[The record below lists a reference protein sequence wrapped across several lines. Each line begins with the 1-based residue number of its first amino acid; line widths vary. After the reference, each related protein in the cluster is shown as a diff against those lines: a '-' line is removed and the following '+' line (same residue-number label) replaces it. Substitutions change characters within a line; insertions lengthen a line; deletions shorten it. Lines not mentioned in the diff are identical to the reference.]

1 MIIGAVE
8 LCLRSFEKLQYLQA
22 APCWRWRL
30 LIRRNHHYLRPT
42 IIHPR
47 KSVLKSRRESSGPL
61 LGGRKKSVKRGKI
74 IVPPGTIHQM
84 QNVAIEP
91 AQVIWHTKP
100 ALRAVEGNPRN
111 AEIQLAMSSEE
122 DAGRLQKAFLDAGGQ
137 VEDPA
142 EVLMFEPVKIYPLV
156 DPFGTNLLLSSG
168 ILTTTC
174 RIIGILASHIRLETN
189 SIW

>member
-1 MIIGAVE
+1 VEVTYPPQSSLPPAHYHPSQEERFEVKARIIRAIIEGQ
-8 LCLRSFEKLQYLQA
+8 EKEFKA
-22 APCWRWRL
+22 GDE
-30 LIRRNHHYLRPT
+30 
-42 IIHPR
+42 II
-47 KSVLKSRRESSGPL
+47 
-61 LGGRKKSVKRGKI
+61 I
-74 IVPPGTIHQM
+74 PPGTIHQI
-84 QNVAIEP
+84 QNVALEP
-91 AQVIWHTKP
+91 AQVIWQTRP

-156 DPFGTNLLLSSG
+156 DPIGTNLLLSSG